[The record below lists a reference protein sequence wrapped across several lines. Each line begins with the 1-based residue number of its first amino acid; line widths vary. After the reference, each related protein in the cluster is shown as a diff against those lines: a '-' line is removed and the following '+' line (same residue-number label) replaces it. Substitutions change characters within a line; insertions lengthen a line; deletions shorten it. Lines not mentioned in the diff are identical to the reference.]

1 MEPVVLTASAAMRG
15 GGPSCRGVRSVEW
28 MDAACYASA
37 MLQRLGDL
45 WGGNRLVWAAMLLVV
60 AAFVA
65 ACGDSEPS
73 QSEPAPA
80 TAEVEQQQADE
91 SEVEAVTDEADQQQ
105 QAGESGT
112 QTAAGAAEQQQDAEE
127 AEAGTAAGDAEQ
139 QQSSAETEASTASE
153 QAEPQAAAETARSGE
168 SIEWSECGPS
178 LECGAL
184 DVPVDYRDPGAGTL
198 QLAVNVHRAQ
208 DPVHRIGYLL
218 VNPGGPGGSGIEMVT
233 SAADFF
239 AAEVLARFDII
250 GFDPRGVGFSE
261 PAFACGEPG
270 EQLVLLA
277 AIELPVDTPEEVAA
291 GEAAANLCI
300 DSMGAVGGL
309 LHSEYVARDMDE
321 IRKALGAE
329 QISYL
334 GFSYG
339 SALGVW
345 YATLFPQSVRAMA
358 VDGADNPVD
367 AAGSQEER
375 LGELLEEMAPFES
388 RLEQA
393 LALCADTP
401 DCPIYNDGDPVGYY
415 RQAVTKLELVNEAA
429 NGDPSAGALGVLG
442 PLYDEADWPALW
454 QGLFD
459 LYENDD
465 PGVLLEFALWSGGIT
480 GGTSF
485 TEHVN
490 CLDEW
495 VLQPQLDRETQ
506 LSDALAQ
513 NQAIAAQLPLA
524 GLLAVD
530 LSNVSTCPFYDQ
542 FAPDPL
548 EVPLDGAGVPILV
561 IGNHADPATP
571 FGESEELATQ
581 TLANGY
587 LVETTHPQHI
597 VYPRNECVNEQIH
610 RVLIDGVFPDERRI
624 VCEPTG
630 DAD

>member
-1 MEPVVLTASAAMRG
+1 MESPCPDRRRSDSERRCEL
-15 GGPSCRGVRSVEW
+15 RGVRSVGW
-28 MDAACYASA
+28 MDAAWYAPA

-45 WGGNRLVWAAMLLVV
+45 CSGKTAVWAAMLLVV

-65 ACGDSEPS
+65 ACGDSEPG
-73 QSEPAPA
+73 QSEPVPA

-91 SEVEAVTDEADQQQ
+91 SEVEAVADEADQQQ
-105 QAGESGT
+105 QAGESGA
-112 QTAAGAAEQQQDAEE
+112 QTVAGAAEQQE
-127 AEAGTAAGDAEQ
+127 AEAETADEAEQ
-139 QQSSAETEASTASE
+139 QQSSADAEASTASE
-153 QAEPQAAAETARSGE
+153 QAEPQTAAETARSGE

-345 YATLFPQSVRAMA
+345 YATLFPESVRAMA

-375 LGELLEEMAPFES
+375 LGELLEEMTPFES

-401 DCPIYNDGDPVGYY
+401 DCPIYNEGDPVGYY

-561 IGNHADPATP
+561 IGNHSDPATP

-610 RVLIDGVFPDERRI
+610 RALIDGVFPDERRI
-624 VCEPTG
+624 VCEPAG
-630 DAD
+630 AN

>member
-1 MEPVVLTASAAMRG
+1 MSRVPLIPTPRRPDSSARNTPALTVG
-15 GGPSCRGVRSVEW
+15 GATRSSVGC
-28 MDAACYASA
+28 MDGACYASA

-45 WGGNRLVWAAMLLVV
+45 CGGRRLAWAAMLLVV
-60 AAFVA
+60 AVFVA

-73 QSEPAPA
+73 QSEQGEPAAA
-80 TAEVEQQQADE
+80 TAEVEQQQSDE
-91 SEVEAVTDEADQQQ
+91 SGAEAADDE
-105 QAGESGT
+105 
-112 QTAAGAAEQQQDAEE
+112 AEQQDSGE
-127 AEAGTAAGDAEQ
+127 AETAAVADEVEQ
-139 QQSSAETEASTASE
+139 QQSSAETEASAASE

-208 DPVHRIGYLL
+208 ALEQRIGYLL

-239 AAEVLARFDII
+239 AAEVLDRFDII

-270 EQLVLLA
+270 EQLALLA

-345 YATLFPQSVRAMA
+345 YATLFPQAVRAMA

-401 DCPIYNDGDPVGYY
+401 DCPIYNEGDPVGYY

-495 VLQPQLDRETQ
+495 VLMPDLDRETQ
-506 LSDALAQ
+506 LNDALAQ

-548 EVPLDGAGVPILV
+548 AVPLDGAGVPILV

-571 FGESEELATQ
+571 FGESEELATE

-610 RVLIDGVFPDERRI
+610 RALIDGVLPDERRI

-630 DAD
+630 AN